1 MKKVAFFFILM
12 LNINAYSQNTTKLQK
27 QIDSLKVIRL
37 DYQNKIEKVNS
48 LISELENK
56 KIISDLGK
64 NESLKYTVTS
74 ENVKIREADYS
85 ASNIKFSPKIGEEIE
100 LIDFNNTTQYWKVS
114 YKNSF
119 GYLNDVFIG
128 QTLEVKNFKKGLIAK
143 NTLKDEEQK
152 KLNAK
157 RQAEQT
163 AVQKERRK
171 KDLINIYGTEIATK
185 ILAGKIWLGMTSEMT
200 KESWGSPDKNNRT
213 VGTWGVHEQWIYGD
227 TYVYFENGILT
238 SWQDTK

>member
-1 MKKVAFFFILM
+1 
-12 LNINAYSQNTTKLQK
+12 
-27 QIDSLKVIRL
+27 
-37 DYQNKIEKVNS
+37 
-48 LISELENK
+48 
-56 KIISDLGK
+56 
-64 NESLKYTVTS
+64 
-74 ENVKIREADYS
+74 
-85 ASNIKFSPKIGEEIE
+85 
-100 LIDFNNTTQYWKVS
+100 
-114 YKNSF
+114 
-119 GYLNDVFIG
+119 LNDVFIG

-171 KDLINIYGTEIATK
+171 KDLINKYGTEIATK
-185 ILAGKIWLGMTSEMT
+185 ILAGKIWLGMTSEMA